1 MGSRLKGMFVAPMT
15 TMNPARA
22 ARRTEHAT
30 DIIAAME
37 YQLVLQFSTK
47 SESEHE
53 PLILL
58 EDDFIERLE
67 DSAEV
72 DGHDTAEMA
81 FNIFISTVSPAKTF
95 DRLKPLLAERS
106 LMNQVTAAFR
116 HVDEEDYKV
125 LWPKDDTRPFLA
137 P

>member
-1 MGSRLKGMFVAPMT
+1 
-15 TMNPARA
+15 
-22 ARRTEHAT
+22 
-30 DIIAAME
+30 ME
-37 YQLVLQFSTK
+37 YQLVLQFMTQ

-72 DGHDTAEMA
+72 DGHDTADMA
-81 FNIFISTVSPAKTF
+81 FNIFITTASPSKTF
-95 DRLKPLLAERS
+95 ERLKPLLAERC
-106 LMNQVTAAFR
+106 LMDQVTAAFR
-116 HVDEEDYKV
+116 HVDDDDYRM
-125 LWPKDDTRPFLA
+125 LWPKEPTRPFLM